1 MKNKLLLI
9 GTAILFLASCRN
21 DDSSETSN
29 NKIIGKWFYSK
40 QVIVSGGN
48 GTVLNTSNAYSC
60 EKKSFFEFTSDKVTE
75 YWYVQQSNQCVVDY
89 SGTSLYH
96 IDNNI
101 LYYEDNASM
110 KIESL
115 SGSELVFQVDL
126 YDYNG
131 DGQKDKFLE
140 YYYK

>member
-9 GTAILFLASCRN
+9 AAAFLSLASCRN
-21 DDSSETSN
+21 DDSSETLN
-29 NKIIGKWFYSK
+29 NNIVGKWFYSK
-40 QVIVSGGN
+40 QIMVSGAN
-48 GTVLNTSNAYSC
+48 GTVLNTSNADSC

-75 YWYVQQSNQCVVDY
+75 YSYLQQSNQCVIDY

-96 IDNNI
+96 IDNSI

-115 SGSELVFQVDL
+115 SASELVFQVDL
-126 YDYNG
+126 YDVNG
-131 DGQKDKFLE
+131 DGQKDKILE